1 MLYRLLYIK
10 RWFKM
15 KILIGINIVL
25 WGLYVIGV
33 LTIYNE
39 ENLTIR
45 LLFAYYLLIIGLL
58 LFGY

>member
-1 MLYRLLYIK
+1 
-10 RWFKM
+10 M

-25 WGLYVIGV
+25 WVLYVIGC

-45 LLFAYYLLIIGLL
+45 LLFAYYRIAIIWILKVSIVILLVGCLML
-58 LFGY
+58 